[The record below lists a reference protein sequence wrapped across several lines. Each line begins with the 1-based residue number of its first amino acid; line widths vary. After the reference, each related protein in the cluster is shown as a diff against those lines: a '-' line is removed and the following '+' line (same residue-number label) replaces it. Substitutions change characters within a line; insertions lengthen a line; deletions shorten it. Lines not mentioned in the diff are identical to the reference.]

1 MRVTQQ
7 ALQEVHSRKVIDQ
20 VTVTLGYMQ
29 MSSRKIARYDIELR
43 AAVEGLLELA
53 RAEHRQ
59 ELTDALE
66 ALVKAMDQERAA

>member
-1 MRVTQQ
+1 MGRFRDF
-7 ALQEVHSRKVIDQ
+7 EHYE